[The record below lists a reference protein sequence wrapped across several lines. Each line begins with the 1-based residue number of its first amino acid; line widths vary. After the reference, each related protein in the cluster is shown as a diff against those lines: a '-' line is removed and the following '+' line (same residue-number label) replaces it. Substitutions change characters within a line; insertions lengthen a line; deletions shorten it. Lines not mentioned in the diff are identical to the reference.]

1 MLARGK
7 VLIKEIS
14 IISGLVLYKFLGL
27 VQNRGMTKKQ
37 TTGRSSEGGG
47 GKSEAL
53 LGELKGV
60 AEQLGIR
67 VRGEKLLREVG
78 YRVRGGGCR
87 VHDQDIVFLDR
98 ERPLAERIAVLL
110 DELSQRNLNIETL
123 SPSVRHLLAGSA
135 AL

>member
-1 MLARGK
+1 
-7 VLIKEIS
+7 
-14 IISGLVLYKFLGL
+14 VLYKFLGL
-27 VQNRGMTKKQ
+27 GQNRDMTKKQ
-37 TTGRSSEGGG
+37 RTGRGSGGG
-47 GKSEAL
+47 AGKGKAL

-67 VRGEKLLREVG
+67 VREEKLLREAG

-98 ERPLAERIAVLL
+98 ERPLAERIDVLL
-110 DELSQRNLNIETL
+110 DELSQRNLNTETL
-123 SPSVRHLLAGSA
+123 SPSVRRLLEGSA

>member
-1 MLARGK
+1 
-7 VLIKEIS
+7 
-14 IISGLVLYKFLGL
+14 
-27 VQNRGMTKKQ
+27 MTKKQ

-67 VRGEKLLREVG
+67 VREEKLLREVG